1 MASGPPPQQT
11 AAAARL
17 DGRPGLG
24 RGVWRSGLGP
34 SHLWPGSGAVLALL
48 LAAGCSKPAPPPRPP
63 LAVRSE
69 PARPAVFRQEVGTV
83 STLEAPDEVNLA
95 AQAGGRIEQ
104 LRVRQGDQVKR
115 GQLLVVLDQT
125 QLQAEVVALQGQRN
139 ESLLNYR
146 RFEFLAR
153 TGAASVI
160 QRDALRQNWIA
171 AESALKAKQADLAYR
186 DLRSPVDGYVSDVR
200 VNPGDVI
207 KAGDP
212 FTTIQRNNRLLARV
226 EVPARYGPQLRNGQA
241 VILQDPLADRTIA
254 EGQVR
259 SIDPRVSSGTQG
271 LLVKAELDNPDGSLR
286 TGQRLRT
293 RLVLGS
299 SEQLSVPFA
308 AVTQTSGQNFVFV
321 VGSLEQL
328 ERQPGRISKEQLQ
341 ALRQRVSSEPQL
353 RFALQTP
360 VQLGPLQSKRYPV
373 LRGLS
378 SGQQVIVT
386 NLLSLRHGAPVQVN

>member
-1 MASGPPPQQT
+1 
-11 AAAARL
+11 
-17 DGRPGLG
+17 
-24 RGVWRSGLGP
+24 
-34 SHLWPGSGAVLALL
+34 VLALL

-328 ERQPGRISKEQLQ
+328 ERQPGRTSKEQLK
-341 ALRQRVSSEPQL
+341 ALRQRVSAEPQL

-360 VQLGPLQSKRYPV
+360 VQLGPLQSNRYPV

>member
-1 MASGPPPQQT
+1 MRPPPAS
-11 AAAARL
+11 AAVRSSPPLPAQPQAW
-17 DGRPGLG
+17 
-24 RGVWRSGLGP
+24 RG
-34 SHLWPGSGAVLALL
+34 HGSGAGPGAGSGAAALAALL
-48 LAAGCSKPAPPPRPP
+48 LAAGCSPAAPPPRPP

-69 PARPAVFRQEVGTV
+69 PARPALFREEIGTV

-104 LRVRQGDQVKR
+104 LLVRQGDQVRR

-125 QLQAEVVALQGQRN
+125 QLRAEVVALRGQRD

-160 QRDALRQNWIA
+160 QRDALRQNWVA
-171 AESALKAKQADLAYR
+171 AESALKAKEADLAFR
-186 DLRSPVDGYVSDVR
+186 HLRSPVDGYVSDVR
-200 VNPGDVI
+200 INPGDVI
-207 KAGDP
+207 RAGDP

-226 EVPARYGPQLRNGQA
+226 EVPARYGPQLRTGQA
-241 VILQDPLADRTIA
+241 VVLQDPVAARTIA

-271 LLVKAELDNPDGSLR
+271 LLVKAEVDNPDGSLR

-293 RLVLGS
+293 RVVLGS
-299 SEQLSVPFA
+299 AEQLSVPFA
-308 AVTQTSGQNFVFV
+308 AVTQTSGQNFVFL

-328 ERQPGRISKEQLQ
+328 QRQPGRTSREQLEE
-341 ALRQRVSSEPQL
+341 LRQRLATTPQL

-360 VQLGPLQSKRYPV
+360 VRLGPLQNNRYPV

-378 SGQQVIVT
+378 AGQQVITT
-386 NLLSLRHGAPVQVN
+386 NLLSLRHGAPIQVN